1 MENFPY
7 KISVITPCF
16 NASKYLKEA
25 IISVLRQ
32 DYPNFEHI
40 IVDGK
45 STDGTLEIIKNY
57 NHIIWISE
65 PDDGQ
70 SDAMNKGFHMSSG
83 EVIVYL
89 NADDYF
95 LPGAFKKVIPY
106 FEKGAKFVVGNVKV
120 DKEDGNYWIKVPKVT
135 HEEMLRHWE
144 KNAYCVNPVGY
155 FYLREV
161 QENVPAF
168 NRKNHFAMDLEF
180 LLESSLK
187 YEFTKIPDKEPLG
200 VFRYHQ
206 ETKTAQT
213 RITPSELYTFSNF
226 VFINKFLSGK
236 PVEFVTRYN
245 RMREK
250 AYRQLIGIHN
260 KEKRNKIVRVRET
273 LLRFSRTVYL
283 KFKDFGRSSDKS
295 KILRDFIRRNF
306 TKP

>member
-106 FEKGAKFVVGNVKV
+106 FEKGAKTG
-120 DKEDGNYWIKVPKVT
+120 
-135 HEEMLRHWE
+135 
-144 KNAYCVNPVGY
+144 
-155 FYLREV
+155 
-161 QENVPAF
+161 
-168 NRKNHFAMDLEF
+168 
-180 LLESSLK
+180 
-187 YEFTKIPDKEPLG
+187 
-200 VFRYHQ
+200 
-206 ETKTAQT
+206 
-213 RITPSELYTFSNF
+213 
-226 VFINKFLSGK
+226 
-236 PVEFVTRYN
+236 
-245 RMREK
+245 
-250 AYRQLIGIHN
+250 
-260 KEKRNKIVRVRET
+260 
-273 LLRFSRTVYL
+273 
-283 KFKDFGRSSDKS
+283 
-295 KILRDFIRRNF
+295 
-306 TKP
+306 